1 MDQAKLDA
9 FVGKV
14 FGDLT
19 AALSAPLL
27 LVGDRLGLYRA
38 MASGGPATSKELAKR
53 TKTSE
58 RYIREWLG
66 NQAAAGY
73 VEYDKESGRYTLPPE
88 HAMVLADES
97 SPAFMVG
104 GFDVADASFQGVE
117 RTAKAFKSGKGVAWG
132 AQHPSL
138 FRGTARFFGPGY
150 RANLAG
156 AWLSSLEG
164 VVEKLHRGAKVAD
177 VGCGHGISTSV
188 MATAFPKSHFTGF
201 DPHAP
206 SVRDAKKH
214 AAAAGAKKNTKF
226 EVAMAAE
233 FPGTGYDLVC
243 FFDCFHDMGDPLGA
257 AKHVKKSLAADGTF
271 LLVEPFAGDSVE
283 ENLHPIGRAFYAAST
298 QICVPASLSQ
308 RGAAALGAQAGEARI
323 AQIMKKA
330 GFKRFRRATATPF
343 NLILEARP

>member
-1 MDQAKLDA
+1 MDQAKLDS

-38 MASGGPATSKELAKR
+38 MAAGGPMTSKELAKK

-58 RYIREWLG
+58 RYLREWLA

-73 VEYDKESGRYTLPPE
+73 VEYDKATGRYTLPAE

-104 GFDVADASFQGVE
+104 GFDVVHSSFDGVD
-117 RTAKAFKSGKGVAWG
+117 RTAKAFRSGKGVPWG
-132 AQHPSL
+132 AHHPAL

-156 AWLSSLEG
+156 PWLSSLDG
-164 VVEKLHRGAKVAD
+164 VVDKLSRGAKVAD
-177 VGCGHGISTSV
+177 VGCGHGISTAV
-188 MATAFPKSHFTGF
+188 MAKAFPKSHFTGF
-201 DPHAP
+201 DAHPP

-226 EVAMAAE
+226 EVAKSSD
-233 FPGTGYDLVC
+233 FPGKGWDLVC

-257 AKHVKKSLAADGTF
+257 AKHVRKSLAPDGTW
-271 LLVEPFAGDSVE
+271 LLVEPFAGDRLE
-283 ENLHPIGRAFYAAST
+283 DNLNPVGRIFYAAST
-298 QICVPASLSQ
+298 QICVPASLSEK
-308 RGAAALGAQAGEARI
+308 GKAALGAQAGEARI
-323 AQIMKKA
+323 GEIMKKA
-330 GFKRFRRATATPF
+330 GFTRFRRATSTPF

>member
-27 LVGDRLGLYRA
+27 LVGDRLGLYKA
-38 MASGGPATSKELAKR
+38 MAAGGPMTSKELAKKTR
-53 TKTSE
+53 TAE
-58 RYIREWLG
+58 RYVREWLA
-66 NQAAAGY
+66 NQGAAGY
-73 VEYDKESGRYTLPPE
+73 LEYDAATGKYTLPPE

-104 GFDVADASFQGVE
+104 GFDVADASFKGVE
-117 RTAKAFKSGKGVAWG
+117 RTAKAFKSGKGVPWG
-132 AQHPSL
+132 AHHPSL

-156 AWLSSLEG
+156 SWLSSLDG
-164 VVEKLHRGAKVAD
+164 VVEKLQRGAKVAD

-188 MATAFPKSHFTGF
+188 MAAAFPNSHFTGF
-201 DPHAP
+201 DAHPP
-206 SVRDAKKH
+206 SVREAKKR

-226 EVAMAAE
+226 EVAKAHE
-233 FPGTGYDLVC
+233 FRGTGYDLVC

-257 AKHVKKSLAADGTF
+257 ARNVRRSLAPDGTW
-271 LLVEPFAGDSVE
+271 LLVEPFAGDTVE
-283 ENLHPIGRAFYAAST
+283 SNLNPVGRIFYAAST
-298 QICVPASLSQ
+298 QICVPASLSEK
-308 RGAAALGAQAGEARI
+308 GAAALGAQAGEARLGAVI
-323 AQIMKKA
+323 RKA

-343 NLILEARP
+343 SLILEARP